1 MPMSNL
7 TNHQKEK
14 FNEVISHINNREK
27 RILLKGSAGVGKT
40 WLVHSIVKHLA
51 NITLP
56 KKVLCSAP
64 THKALSVIRTKVTV
78 DDIKFTTI
86 HSTLQYKSITDKKT
100 GERMFI
106 SSPNSNWPPLNNIDY
121 WIIDEAS
128 MVDSAMVKY
137 IEDYATNQKT
147 TVIFVGDSK
156 QINPVGEDDSPIF
169 NQDYPEVE
177 LTEIIRQG
185 NGNPII
191 TLSRN
196 VSTIWDKN
204 FNLQSETEGN
214 ELGYLYTENL
224 AKIIE
229 ELAKVNGTDEFKYL
243 AWTNKEVDKINYLV
257 RRRIYGDYPSQIE
270 LDETIVFD
278 GPYGDY
284 TTNEVVKVEEL
295 VKETINLPLTIKDQL
310 KEKVTEE
317 VKFVVYRINKDILV
331 LADESMPMFKRY
343 AAVMNKNCK
352 EKLLSFEKRNA
363 FIDIFAKIKYNHA
376 LTVHKSQGSTYKT
389 VALNVKDISFNPNEK
404 EKQRL
409 FYTGITRASDLL
421 ILYNV

>member
-1 MPMSNL
+1 MSDL
-7 TNHQKEK
+7 TTHQKEK
-14 FNEVISHINNREK
+14 FNEIIDNIGIRQK

-40 WLVHSIVKHLA
+40 WLVHTLVQRLA
-51 NITLP
+51 TITSP
-56 KKVLCSAP
+56 KKILCSAP

-106 SSPNSNWPPLNNIDY
+106 SSPNPNWPPLNNIDY

-128 MVDSAMVKY
+128 MVDSAMLEY
-137 IEDYATNQKT
+137 IEKYATIQKT
-147 TVIFVGDSK
+147 TIIFVGDEK

-169 NQDYPEVE
+169 HQGYTEIE

-185 NGNPII
+185 KGNPII

-204 FNLQSETEGN
+204 FNLQSETEGK

-229 ELAKVNGTDEFKYL
+229 ELARVNGTDEFKYL

-284 TTNEVVKVEEL
+284 NTNEVVKVKDL
-295 VKETINLPLTIKDQL
+295 VKETITLPLTIKDQL

-331 LADESMPMFKRY
+331 LADDSMPMFKRY